1 MTEETVEQKKPH
13 ITIDGVEISVDELSA
28 RGQVIFGR
36 LVRVINKEINA
47 GLDLEE
53 YRASKLHYENLIKSI
68 YNEDKAPAVNGEGEE
83 ESSSESDEDSE

>member
-1 MTEETVEQKKPH
+1 MVEQKKPH

-53 YRASKLHYENLIKSI
+53 YRASKLHYENLIKVI
-68 YNEDKAPAVNGEGEE
+68 YNEDKTPPINGEE
-83 ESSSESDEDSE
+83 ESSSESDKDSE